1 MTYKKL
7 LTILNECTAGED
19 IYVYAARLTITP
31 GFIVQ
36 LKTGNSKYE
45 KIFTDA
51 ELAEQADNA
60 ELHLRACINCGVR
73 AVCEGE

>member
-51 ELAEQADNA
+51 ELTEQADDA
-60 ELHLRACINCGVR
+60 ELHIRSCVTLAVR